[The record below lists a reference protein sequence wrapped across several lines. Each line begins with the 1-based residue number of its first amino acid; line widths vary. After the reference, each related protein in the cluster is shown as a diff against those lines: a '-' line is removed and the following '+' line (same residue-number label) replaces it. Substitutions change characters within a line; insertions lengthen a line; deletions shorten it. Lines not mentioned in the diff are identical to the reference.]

1 MMYVAADFCLE
12 MVPQGSVVN
21 IQELSLPQAKALSQG
36 ARSAVADERKARVL
50 RSVLGQPV
58 EMSTEKPELKIGDE
72 LVLVSAKPNNS
83 KDSGHPK
90 ATRFRCFLAK
100 VY

>member
-1 MMYVAADFCLE
+1 MLYVAADFCLE

-50 RSVLGQPV
+50 GSLLGQPV
-58 EMSTEKPELKIGDE
+58 EMIREKPELKIGDE
-72 LVLVSAKPNNS
+72 VVLVSAKPNNS
-83 KDSGHPK
+83 KVSGRRKP
-90 ATRFRCFLAK
+90 TRFRCFLAK

>member
-1 MMYVAADFCLE
+1 MLYVAADFCLE

-58 EMSTEKPELKIGDE
+58 QQNSEKPELKIGDE
-72 LVLVSAKPNNS
+72 VVLVSAELKTS
-83 KDSGHPK
+83 KILEYPE

>member
-1 MMYVAADFCLE
+1 MMYLAADFCLE

-58 EMSTEKPELKIGDE
+58 EQNREKPELKIGDE
-72 LVLVSAKPNNS
+72 VVLVSAELMAPKVCE
-83 KDSGHPK
+83 HHK

>member
-1 MMYVAADFCLE
+1 MLYVAADFCLE

-50 RSVLGQPV
+50 RSVLGQSV
-58 EMSTEKPELKIGDE
+58 QQNSEKPELKIGDE
-72 LVLVSAKPNNS
+72 VVLVSAELKTS
-83 KDSGHPK
+83 KILEHPE

>member
-1 MMYVAADFCLE
+1 MLYVAADFCLE

-58 EMSTEKPELKIGDE
+58 QQNSEKPELKIGDE
-72 LVLVSAKPNNS
+72 VVLVSAELKTS
-83 KDSGHPK
+83 EVCEHPE